1 MPRLQPVSRKEAP
14 PEVQAV
20 YDAVFGERD
29 PVAEPGTAT
38 GSPGNWWTTMAVVP
52 EILAA
57 FGGQF
62 ALFNSPARDLAPTLR
77 ELAICRAGFV
87 TGSRFVFSQ
96 HSKVARAVGV
106 SQEQVDA
113 VRAWAVS
120 PAFSDVERCVL
131 AYVDELLLQHGRVQD
146 ATFDALRGHLTE
158 EAVLEL
164 SVVAAT
170 YQLHAT
176 LSRALRLEFDDYADP
191 LTEVPGPPGYR
202 DADLL
207 KLLAGEE

>member
-1 MPRLQPVSRKEAP
+1 MPRIEQISRKDAP
-14 PEVQAV
+14 PEVQAI
-20 YDAVFGERD
+20 YDAVFGGRD

-52 EILAA
+52 EILGA
-57 FGGQF
+57 FSGQF
-62 ALFNSPARDLAPTLR
+62 ALFNSKARSLAPTLR

-96 HSKVARAVGV
+96 HAKVARAVGL
-106 SQEQVDA
+106 SPEQVEA
-113 VRAWAVS
+113 VRAWHVS
-120 PAFSDVERCVL
+120 PLFSAVERSVL

-146 ATFDALRGHLTE
+146 ATFDALRAHLDDK
-158 EAVLEL
+158 AILEL

-176 LSRALRLEFDDYADP
+176 LSRALRVEFDDYADP
-191 LTEVPGPPGYR
+191 LTEVPGPLGYR
-202 DADLL
+202 DDDLL
-207 KLLAGEE
+207 KLLAGE